1 MAKETKEV
9 KKTSSKKE
17 TKVETTTPKKEKKV
31 EATTQKKEK
40 KVERKTANKEIPT
53 MVEEKVEVKP
63 EVKLFNSVDT
73 EETISFTFKKPFF
86 FFIVLPLFFFAGLF
100 LFLTS
105 LMFAKNNYQLRSE
118 LENSYS
124 INNDLSNKVVTL
136 DNINVKNEIKIRNMQ
151 EMLKR
156 VAINFDNMYNVVN
169 TAKSQLSATANSI
182 SALEEMIK
190 DPLMENQ
197 GTVNA
202 ENEENVIN
210 ELPTNQ
216 ENVVNYLN

>member
-9 KKTSSKKE
+9 KKTPSKKE
-17 TKVETTTPKKEKKV
+17 TKVKTTTSKKEKKVETTTPKKE
-31 EATTQKKEK
+31 
-40 KVERKTANKEIPT
+40 RKTANNTEIPT
-53 MVEEKVEVKP
+53 MVEEKLEVKP

-210 ELPTNQ
+210 ELPANQ

>member
-31 EATTQKKEK
+31 EATTSKK
-40 KVERKTANKEIPT
+40 ERKTVNKEIPT
-53 MVEEKVEVKP
+53 MVEEKPEVKP

-73 EETISFTFKKPFF
+73 EETISFRFKKPFF

-105 LMFAKNNYQLRSE
+105 LMFAKNNYQLRLE

>member
-31 EATTQKKEK
+31 EATTSKK
-40 KVERKTANKEIPT
+40 ERKTVNKEIPT
-53 MVEEKVEVKP
+53 MVEEKPEVKP

-169 TAKSQLSATANSI
+169 TAKNQLSATANSI

>member
-31 EATTQKKEK
+31 ETTTSKK
-40 KVERKTANKEIPT
+40 ERKTVNKEIPT

>member
-1 MAKETKEV
+1 
-9 KKTSSKKE
+9 
-17 TKVETTTPKKEKKV
+17 
-31 EATTQKKEK
+31 
-40 KVERKTANKEIPT
+40 
-53 MVEEKVEVKP
+53 
-63 EVKLFNSVDT
+63 
-73 EETISFTFKKPFF
+73 
-86 FFIVLPLFFFAGLF
+86 
-100 LFLTS
+100 
-105 LMFAKNNYQLRSE
+105 
-118 LENSYS
+118 
-124 INNDLSNKVVTL
+124 
-136 DNINVKNEIKIRNMQ
+136 MQ